1 MRHRCIVGDVG
12 CRGRRA
18 FQLKVLLKLLWKCE
32 TIERKNYHHQLPCGF
47 FFNIYTY
54 IFFLFW
60 KYEFAMS
67 LSFLFRLKSGMKLKT
82 DLFFFVAAVSL
93 KDEIRLD
100 LFSRWNR
107 CTCFS
112 SISQS
117 ASSSPPQPYCLPPVS
132 SNQIPRHQLK
142 AKRPL
147 RGQKQYEHS
156 GSVAAMSRLI
166 PSNSLRSLSPFLICL
181 FFKVYIY
188 LNNFVFCF
196 ISLKTVE
203 LVPFTLQVWNSSKVF
218 LPQSIY
224 WITAANRCFYCTFKM
239 SRMMSAVSSF
249 A

>member
-12 CRGRRA
+12 RRGRRA
-18 FQLKVLLKLLWKCE
+18 FRLKVLFKLLWKCE

-54 IFFLFW
+54 IFFFILKIWICDVTELFVPIKVW
-60 KYEFAMS
+60 NEIKDWS
-67 LSFLFRLKSGMKLKT
+67 
-82 DLFFFVAAVSL
+82 FFFVTAVSL

-117 ASSSPPQPYCLPPVS
+117 ASSSPQPYCLPPVS

-224 WITAANRCFYCTFKM
+224 WITAANQCFYCTFKM
-239 SRMMSAVSSF
+239 SRMMSAVSIF